1 MNWITIKEWFSLV
14 GDVCLFVIAAYTFR
28 LTVFPKK
35 LRFIGYRPSF
45 STFEGDS
52 LSITLENRSLAPV
65 VVQSVYLLF
74 GEYYIQIFNSDNDG
88 ECIIEGFKTSTIVMN
103 PFSKITINGSEVNFH
118 KVKDLI
124 LRIATPRGVQYVAF
138 AYGPRKNLTLLIH
151 KIKDAKM
158 KNSPLKMGMVKRNY
172 FNKKIVKDYVRY
184 ALVYKEKGGEQHT
197 VFIHQSGFMSEAP
210 FGYNGLPK
218 DLVEDKTRL
227 QAHFE
232 NEFVKRDIAFG
243 LVDLWDNALLRDID
257 EYDCGSS
264 NI

>member
-1 MNWITIKEWFSLV
+1 MSWAIIRELFSLV
-14 GDVCLFVIAAYTFR
+14 GDVCLFAITVYTFR

-52 LSITLENRSLAPV
+52 LSITLENRSLSPV
-65 VVQSVYLLF
+65 VVQSVYMLF
-74 GEYYIQIFNSDNDG
+74 GEYYIQIFNSDDDG

-103 PFSKITINGSEVNFH
+103 PFSKITINGDEVSFH
-118 KVKDLI
+118 EVKDLI
-124 LRIATPRGVQYVAF
+124 LRIDTPRGVQYVAF
-138 AYGPRKNLTLLIH
+138 AHGPRKRLTLLAR

-158 KNSPLKMGMVKRNY
+158 KNFPLKMGLVKRSY

-184 ALVYKEKGGEQHT
+184 ALVFKEKGGEQHT
-197 VFIHQSGFMSEAP
+197 VFIHKSGFMSEAP

-227 QAHFE
+227 QKHFE
-232 NEFVKRDIAFG
+232 NEFAKRDTPFG
-243 LVDLWDNALLRDID
+243 LIDLWDNDLLRGID
-257 EYDCGSS
+257 G
-264 NI
+264 